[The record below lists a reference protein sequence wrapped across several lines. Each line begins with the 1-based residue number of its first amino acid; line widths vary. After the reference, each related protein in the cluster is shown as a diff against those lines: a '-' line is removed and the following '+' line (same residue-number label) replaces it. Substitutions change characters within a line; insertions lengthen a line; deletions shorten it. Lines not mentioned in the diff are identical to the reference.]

1 MSLTVYCIYFV
12 LGFLEAIVLKPLVI
26 MVQPDLRAVIR
37 RHAAADCGIQRS
49 NTLAFIKAS
58 VIMWMSCVTSSC
70 GRMGNKH
77 IKQVLENKS
86 AWGTVSSYHV
96 RPYDSSPH
104 ILFCVPHCCS
114 NIKAHLCVFCELP
127 CCRCLRKK
135 QTNQTQWCSASSAD
149 RIVSTDYELLHFL
162 ILVGKL
168 SDVMPGL
175 LFVSPQSCFRVKH
188 RFLPK
193 WRKDFKYFSDYK
205 KNVTKIACHLFLN

>member
-1 MSLTVYCIYFV
+1 MQQPTAAFKGQTHWLS
-12 LGFLEAIVLKPLVI
+12 LKPQL
-26 MVQPDLRAVIR
+26 
-37 RHAAADCGIQRS
+37 
-49 NTLAFIKAS
+49 
-58 VIMWMSCVTSSC
+58 SC
-70 GRMGNKH
+70 GWAVWRAPVEEWETSTLG
-77 IKQVLENKS
+77 QVMENKS